1 MIYDMPAV
9 AVDQV
14 IFICVRFFSIL
25 FIISERYDEDMLDFK
40 IPKQLSKVFERLI
53 FLPSLS

>member
-1 MIYDMPAV
+1 MPAV

-14 IFICVRFFSIL
+14 IFIYVRFFSIL
-25 FIISERYDEDMLDFK
+25 FIISERYDKDMLDFK